1 MMQFIDGALRDAGGA
16 QTHRVIDPSS
26 GETITEFTPAGPA
39 EVDLAVAAARTALV
53 SISRIAP

>member
-26 GETITEFTPAGPA
+26 GETIT
-39 EVDLAVAAARTALV
+39 
-53 SISRIAP
+53 